1 MGSPC
6 TPLCDIALTSNL
18 LWLDEIS
25 GRADVVLAQLANPV
39 LVLSAL
45 PNTDTVEV
53 DPNICLQA
61 GMQGRTASMCNP
73 EAAGYETRILQP
85 IAYRIPGYV
94 SDTDTRWIRLGYVSV
109 EYPEKNKC
117 R

>member
-18 LWLDEIS
+18 LWPDEIS

-53 DPNICLQA
+53 DPNICLQV
-61 GMQGRTASMCNP
+61 GMQGRTVSMCNP
-73 EAAGYETRILQP
+73 EAVGYETQDTSTHS
-85 IAYRIPGYV
+85 V
-94 SDTDTRWIRLGYVSV
+94 SDTWIRIRYRYSLDTSWICICGVSR
-109 EYPEKNKC
+109 KK
-117 R
+117 